1 MPLLTQLPRTKR
13 RLPLMSNVNEQL
25 LTAAKLYEQARGR
38 MDNEAELLSHAGL
51 PLDQEDHDVLS
62 FLNDE
67 PISDE
72 LGAFEET
79 RLGQVVDSHLR
90 SESATRA
97 VKQGDGE
104 AMSYLVGITEQ
115 DLDAS
120 ALTLPVRILDE
131 LDRDGALT
139 TVLAAGDPNTGKT
152 NSAWLLVELGRT
164 LWDDLLILSNA
175 RASIVDERVTTCHD
189 LAASLL
195 EHRDRPKAVVIDEG
209 STHFDARTNSHDVA
223 TQWSPLLKRM
233 SKLGVELVIVIGHT
247 GKDVDPEMKR
257 LTSLAFY
264 KTEPKTIE
272 FYRRW
277 PADSDRPT
285 EQLFGGPVES
295 LEATSVEYDPDEP
308 APWSWN
314 LRSNLFDLDLSW
326 SDLLTELHDRGP
338 DD

>member
-1 MPLLTQLPRTKR
+1 MGDTDDRLLNA
-13 RLPLMSNVNEQL
+13 S
-25 LTAAKLYEQARGR
+25 KLFEQARGR
-38 MDNEAELLSHAGL
+38 MDNEAGLLPHAGL
-51 PLDQEDHDVLS
+51 PLTEADHSVLS
-62 FLNDE
+62 FLYDD
-67 PISDE
+67 PISEEMD
-72 LGAFEET
+72 AFEET
-79 RLGQVVDSHLR
+79 QLGQVVDAHLR

-97 VKQGDGE
+97 IKQGDGA

-120 ALTLPVRILDE
+120 ALTLPAQILGE

-152 NSAWLLVELGRT
+152 NSAWLLVELGQI
-164 LWDDLLILSNA
+164 LWDDLLVLSNA
-175 RASIVDERVTTCHD
+175 RAGIVDERVTTCHD
-189 LAASLL
+189 LALSLL
-195 EHRDRPKAVVIDEG
+195 EHRDVPKAVVIDEG
-209 STHFDARTNSHDVA
+209 STHFDARTNSRDVA

-264 KTEPKTIE
+264 KTEPKTIK
-272 FYRRW
+272 FYREW

-285 EQLFGGPVES
+285 DQLFGGSVES
-295 LEATSVEYDPDEP
+295 LEATSVQYDPDEP

-326 SDLLTELHDRGP
+326 PALLAELRDRGP
-338 DD
+338 TE

>member
-1 MPLLTQLPRTKR
+1 MTDVDER
-13 RLPLMSNVNEQL
+13 L
-25 LTAAKLYEQARGR
+25 LTAAKLFEQARGR
-38 MDNEAELLSHAGL
+38 MDNEAGLLSHAGL
-51 PLDQEDHDVLS
+51 PLSQEDHDVLS
-62 FLNDE
+62 FLHDE
-67 PISDE
+67 PISEE

-79 RLGQVVDSHLR
+79 QLGQVVDAHLR
-90 SESATRA
+90 TESATKA

-120 ALTLPVRILDE
+120 ALTLPASILDE

-164 LWDDLLILSNA
+164 LWDDLLVLSNA
-175 RASIVDERVTTCHD
+175 RAGIVDERVTTCHD
-189 LAASLL
+189 LALSLL
-195 EHRDRPKAVVIDEG
+195 ENRDVPKAVVIDEG
-209 STHFDARTNSHDVA
+209 STHFDARTNSRDVA

-264 KTEPKTIE
+264 KTEPKTID
-272 FYRRW
+272 FYREW
-277 PADSDRPT
+277 PANSDRPT
-285 EQLFGGPVES
+285 DQLFGGSVES
-295 LEATSVEYDPDEP
+295 LEATSVAYDPDEP

-326 SDLLTELHDRGP
+326 PALLAELQDRGP
-338 DD
+338 TE